1 MDGFACIDCAQRK
14 HRSHAK
20 NLAAKVAATQVKRL
34 LDSAPQLLKVVN
46 STQSLV
52 RKLGSQD
59 SAATEPRPIVVSRNT
74 RARIEKARAYVEFR
88 SDNIFLINEVF
99 DKTIAV
105 SQRTMDILVSY
116 GACPDSLTIS
126 YIGTK
131 HYEKFASSVKKSP
144 TPDNIHIGYLGYMT
158 RQKGFF
164 FFLDILDS
172 LPENV
177 LANIDVTVAAR
188 FNDSK
193 GISRLNAI
201 ERKVRSLRKYDGY
214 SHGDIATILQSVN
227 IGVIPSLWE
236 DNLPQIAIEFVTN
249 GVPILT
255 SDLGGASEIAGDPN
269 FIFTSKDAREAALK
283 IMSIANGSLD
293 MSQFWK
299 NTLRLKSVPGHV
311 REIIDIYHLIL
322 SKRRGSL
329 T

>member
-1 MDGFACIDCAQRK
+1 
-14 HRSHAK
+14 
-20 NLAAKVAATQVKRL
+20 KVAATQVKRL

-164 FFLDILDS
+164 FFL
-172 LPENV
+172 
-177 LANIDVTVAAR
+177 
-188 FNDSK
+188 
-193 GISRLNAI
+193 
-201 ERKVRSLRKYDGY
+201 
-214 SHGDIATILQSVN
+214 
-227 IGVIPSLWE
+227 
-236 DNLPQIAIEFVTN
+236 
-249 GVPILT
+249 
-255 SDLGGASEIAGDPN
+255 
-269 FIFTSKDAREAALK
+269 
-283 IMSIANGSLD
+283 
-293 MSQFWK
+293 
-299 NTLRLKSVPGHV
+299 
-311 REIIDIYHLIL
+311 
-322 SKRRGSL
+322 
-329 T
+329 